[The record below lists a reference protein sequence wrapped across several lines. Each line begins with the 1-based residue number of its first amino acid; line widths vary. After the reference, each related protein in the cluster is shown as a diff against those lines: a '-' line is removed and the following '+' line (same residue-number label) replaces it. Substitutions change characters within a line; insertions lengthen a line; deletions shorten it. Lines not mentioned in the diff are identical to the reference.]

1 MRAYPDCNGDPGRPG
16 GSVYL
21 DHNATSPMRAEAREA
36 WARWAGV
43 PANPSST
50 HKAGRAAAAAVE
62 RARGVL
68 LAAVG
73 APGGAVTFTSGAT
86 EAANLVLTPRMAMGR
101 AAVPHTRLLVS
112 AVEHPCVLRGG
123 RFPADAVERLPVD
136 TQGRVDGAALEAALA
151 REAERGRRSMV
162 AVQLANS
169 ETGVLQDVASL
180 AALVRGAGGTFVCDA
195 VQALDRVPV
204 DMAALGVDFLIV
216 SSHKIGGPPGAGALV
231 ARGPMLAPAPLMTG
245 GGQEDG
251 LRAGT
256 PNVAAIA
263 GFAAAV
269 EARAGLQ
276 AAETIRTRRDRF
288 ERGARRLAPT
298 ITIHGA
304 GAERLPNTS
313 AFSFAAIEA
322 ETAAIAFDLDAVAVS
337 AGSACASGTARS
349 HVVEAMGGGASVG
362 TPHSALRVSLGPDT
376 SDADIDAAL
385 ATLARLGARDA
396 EKLERARPRAA

>member
-1 MRAYPDCNGDPGRPG
+1 MRAYPDCH
-16 GSVYL
+16 YL
-21 DHNATSPMRAEAREA
+21 DCNATGPMRAEAREA
-36 WARWAGV
+36 WALWAGV

-50 HKAGRAAAAAVE
+50 HRAGRAAAAAME
-62 RARGVL
+62 RARAVM

-73 APGGAVTFTSGAT
+73 APGGTVTFTSGAT
-86 EAANLVLTPRMAMGR
+86 EAASLVLTPRMAMGR
-101 AAVPHTRLLVS
+101 APVPHTRLLVS
-112 AVEHPCVLRGG
+112 AVEHPCVLHGG

-136 TQGRVDGAALEAALA
+136 AEGRVDAAALEAALA
-151 REAERGRRSMV
+151 REAERGGRSMV
-162 AVQLANS
+162 AVQLANG
-169 ETGVLQDVASL
+169 ETGVLQDVAPL
-180 AALVRGAGGTFVCDA
+180 AALVRRAGGTFVCDA

-204 DMAALGVDFLIV
+204 DMTALGVDFLVV

-231 ARGPMLAPAPLMTG
+231 ARGPMLAPAPLLTG

-269 EARAGLQ
+269 EAGAGLR
-276 AAETIRTRRDRF
+276 AADAIRARRDRF
-288 ERGARRLAPT
+288 ERRARQLAPT
-298 ITIHGA
+298 IAFHGT

-313 AFSFAAIEA
+313 AFSLKAIPA
-322 ETAAIAFDLDAVAVS
+322 ETAAIAFDLDGIAVS

-349 HVVEAMGGGASVG
+349 HVVEAMSEGATVGAGASG
-362 TPHSALRVSLGPDT
+362 RAPHSAVRVSMGPDT

-385 ATLARLGARDA
+385 GTLARLGARDA
-396 EKLERARPRAA
+396 AKLEAARPRAA